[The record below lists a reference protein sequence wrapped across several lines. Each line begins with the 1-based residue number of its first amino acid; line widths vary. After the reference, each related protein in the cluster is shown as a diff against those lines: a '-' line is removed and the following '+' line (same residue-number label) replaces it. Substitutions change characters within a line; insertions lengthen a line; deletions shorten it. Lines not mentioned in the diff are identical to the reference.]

1 MQMIIGMDTQRT
13 ADIKKTDLSVAAN
26 IESVGPKRNA
36 ILVNNAQR
44 EAVILQAKASERAQ
58 NSIIGEDRDPA
69 VNAMKW
75 IDERYFNMLQE
86 STSQGLGLSKL
97 VSSVYELDR
106 LSVMTSAVD
115 TVLKARQEQLMRTLL
130 FLDR

>member
-1 MQMIIGMDTQRT
+1 MIIGMDTQRT

>member
-1 MQMIIGMDTQRT
+1 MDTQRT